1 MVKYRRP
8 PQLITIINLAKVYFY
23 HSCLTIFL
31 FSEFIQTQT
40 DCYMTPT
47 WYWYRVQ
54 FTLVGLYLIYNVFLH
69 AFWLCFLFVLC
80 LYMLTY
86 VACFVNIYKWQ
97 HHDDDGVLVILM
109 INPCHT
115 GFVIIIYIIRWIKV
129 GEIVGKVCVLF

>member
-31 FSEFIQTQT
+31 FSEFIQAQT
-40 DCYMTPT
+40 DCYDTYMVL
-47 WYWYRVQ
+47 VQ
-54 FTLVGLYLIYNVFLH
+54 GTVHPGRPISYLYSVFLH
-69 AFWLCFLFVLC
+69 AFWLCFIFVLC
-80 LYMLTY
+80 MYMLTY